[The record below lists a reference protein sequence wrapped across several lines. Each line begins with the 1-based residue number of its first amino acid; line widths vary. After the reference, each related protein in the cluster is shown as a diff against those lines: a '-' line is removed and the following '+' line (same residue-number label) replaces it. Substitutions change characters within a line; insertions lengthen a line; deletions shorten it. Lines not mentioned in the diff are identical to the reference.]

1 MSAPMEELIR
11 DTLAHRAAAPTPAS
25 PDPWEAFTGRERS
38 HRTRRHAVRAG
49 LGITVGGL
57 VAAVAAGALPIPA
70 ALPVP
75 VLPAGVSVLSESPTR
90 GSLAGD
96 EAWLDGLRDSV
107 KVDDP
112 EWTIFDRSR
121 IKIHF
126 AGDVPGARVAVMTVR
141 MRRGLTAN
149 TETMSVQ
156 GKVGASPEEMSPT
169 HTGET
174 GPVFAQLVGND
185 EGPGYLL
192 VVAPPEAS
200 IRTSLGNVYGKDG
213 RVVRNRVTGK
223 VSDGIA
229 IVEVPAAKRWP
240 STHIRVVQDGQ
251 TLFDDSANA
260 IRWTMTP
267 RPPSE
272 VNDEVDVP
280 TAVQEALAASG
291 SSMSLSTAAEF
302 VEKSMEDAV
311 LSTSQTPFRIP
322 WTGILDGQPAALV
335 ELAPKDGGRI
345 LYAYHGDVR
354 DQRLLIPAEGAET
367 RPLLWR
373 VRADSGALTAEVAV
387 FAPPG
392 TKRAQLVA
400 GSSVTPIQLNDAGF
414 ATVTVPLGTVVS
426 VAAFDKDDKLL
437 GTTPLRE
444 SASDVDGLPGESSTT
459 RLVP

>member
-70 ALPVP
+70 SLPVP

-90 GSLAGD
+90 GSLAD
-96 EAWLDGLRDSV
+96 DKAWLDGLRDSV

-126 AGDVPGARVAVMTVR
+126 ASDLPGARVAVMTVR
-141 MRRGLTAN
+141 MRRGLIAN

-156 GKVGASPEEMSPT
+156 GKVGASPEEMSET

-185 EGPGYLL
+185 ESPGYLL

-213 RVVRNRVTGK
+213 RVVRNRVTGT

-240 STHIRVVQDGQ
+240 STHIRVVQDGH

-260 IRWTMTP
+260 IRWTADGNGG
-267 RPPSE
+267 
-272 VNDEVDVP
+272 VAVP
-280 TAVQEALAASG
+280 LAEAQEALAATG
-291 SSMSLSTAAEF
+291 SSMSPSTAVRL
-302 VEKSMEDAV
+302 VEKSMDDAI
-311 LSTSQTPFRIP
+311 LAPSQTPFRIP

-345 LYAYHGDVR
+345 LYAHHGEVI

-373 VRADSGALTAEVAV
+373 VRSESGALTAEVAV

-392 TKRAQLVA
+392 TERAQLVA
-400 GSSVTPIQLNDAGF
+400 GSSVTPIQLNDNGF

-426 VAAFDKDDKLL
+426 VAALDKDDKLL